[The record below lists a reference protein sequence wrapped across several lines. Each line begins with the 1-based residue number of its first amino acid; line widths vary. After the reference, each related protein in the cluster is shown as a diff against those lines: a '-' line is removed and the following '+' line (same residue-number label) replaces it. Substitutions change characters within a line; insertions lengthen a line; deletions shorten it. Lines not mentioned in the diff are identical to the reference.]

1 MGSDGGRG
9 SYGGEREWYRGL
21 ERINSSGLIVARVPS
36 LSPMS
41 ARHFPC
47 PCVMACVC
55 ALLPVS
61 THHCLCPHVVPHV
74 RALCPCLRIVACIC
88 MCCLWSACRSPHP
101 FMFVG
106 GHFCLWAWVVAFIHG
121 QSSSFGGVRDRS
133 WAVCLHSWATAGC
146 GGGEPLVGGGESSGL
161 A

>member
-1 MGSDGGRG
+1 MEGRG
-9 SYGGEREWYRGL
+9 SGVEVWRGEAHLG
-21 ERINSSGLIVARVPS
+21 S
-36 LSPMS
+36 
-41 ARHFPC
+41 
-47 PCVMACVC
+47 
-55 ALLPVS
+55 LLPVS
-61 THHCLCPHVVPHV
+61 PRHCPCPLIISCVHALWPVSTRCGLCP
-74 RALCPCLRIVACIC
+74 RIVACIC

-121 QSSSFGGVRDRS
+121 QSSSFGGIRDRS

-146 GGGEPLVGGGESSGL
+146 GGGEPLVGGGETSGL